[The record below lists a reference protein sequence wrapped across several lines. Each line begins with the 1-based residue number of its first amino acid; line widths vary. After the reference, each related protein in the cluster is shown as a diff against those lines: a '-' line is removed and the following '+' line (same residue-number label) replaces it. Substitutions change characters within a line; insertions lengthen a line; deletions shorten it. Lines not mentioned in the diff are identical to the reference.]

1 MSGARS
7 TSLAVLAVVTLI
19 GGASSWSMAHAA
31 KAKPSTPVINPAE
44 FDARVGHKYFTLE
57 PGTKFTYR
65 RETRRGTERVE
76 TVVLRE
82 TKQIMGVTTTV
93 VRETEWLNDKLV
105 EDTRNWYAQDRSGN
119 VWYFGETVDN
129 YKNGKVHDHEGSWE
143 AGVKGAKPGIVML
156 EDLKEGQTFPQGTSE
171 DERTVVALGASV
183 SVPHGK
189 FDDCVKV
196 RDWNKEE
203 GAASSKHKF
212 FCSSLGY
219 IALKESG
226 GSRGSRV
233 ERAEL
238 ISVSQD

>member
-119 VWYFGETVDN
+119 VWYFGELVDN
-129 YKNGKVHDHEGSWE
+129 YKDGKVHDHEGSWE
-143 AGVKGAKPGIVML
+143 AGVGGAAPGIVML
-156 EDLKEGQTFPQGTSE
+156 KDLKEGETFAQGSSE
-171 DERTVVALGASV
+171 DVRTVVSIGASV
-183 SVPHGK
+183 SVPQGK
-189 FDDCVKV
+189 FEDCIKV
-196 RDWNKEE
+196 RDWNKDE
-203 GAASSKHKF
+203 GTAVTKHKY
-212 FCSSLGY
+212 FCTGLGY
-219 IALKESG
+219 VALKESG
-226 GSRGSRV
+226 RTGASRV

-238 ISVSQD
+238 VSVSRD